1 MANKK
6 PPNPQGAPK
15 SHGKKPKAP
24 ASHSNS
30 GRFDHGSNN
39 LNDGCWLT
47 ALALLG
53 GAVTGLT
60 ALVAALGY
68 AAKELL

>member
-24 ASHSNS
+24 ASHSSS

-47 ALALLG
+47 ALVLIGIIPAAVG
-53 GAVTGLT
+53 GI
-60 ALVAALGY
+60 GY
-68 AAKELL
+68 VVKEILS